1 MAQSSGR
8 GSLSFIAFLK
18 ASFNH
23 RAHGGGQHTESERAG
38 SMHNPLVVE
47 IVGLAT
53 VATGIIYTLAGAT
66 AGF

>member
-1 MAQSSGR
+1 
-8 GSLSFIAFLK
+8 
-18 ASFNH
+18 
-23 RAHGGGQHTESERAG
+23 
-38 SMHNPLVVE
+38 MHNPLVVE